1 MGLLTFNEFKNIADF
16 SEGSNDDR
24 FNKALNIAE
33 QIYLPDLI
41 GPGMVEKIKTGSYSE
56 LLEMIKYCLS
66 KELERYFIE
75 TANTKVDNR
84 GLNER
89 TSEFSRT
96 AEMKDKQL
104 KIDNTI
110 KVLKRFESRLISTI
124 VEGNYDEYNKNE
136 KTSKTTGF
144 SITSV
149 G

>member
-1 MGLLTFNEFKNIADF
+1 MRLLTFNEFKNIADF

-41 GPGMVEKIKTGSYSE
+41 GAGMVAKIKAGNYAE
-56 LLEMIKYCLS
+56 LVELVKYCLA

-84 GLNER
+84 GLSER
-89 TSEFSRT
+89 TGDFSRT

-110 KVLKRFESRLISTI
+110 QVLKRFESRLISTI
-124 VEGNYDEYNKNE
+124 IEGEYAEYNENE

-144 SITSV
+144 TITSV